1 MIAPIILSGGSG
13 TRLWPLSRKLHP
25 KQFINLVND
34 TTLFQDTILRL
45 PEDVADPLIIC
56 NEEHR
61 FLAAEQLRQI
71 DKKSNGIILEPIG
84 KNTAPAIALAA
95 LKFINSGE
103 DPLLLVLSADHL
115 IQDTDAF
122 HQSIKIAEEL
132 AEKDKLVTF
141 GIVPDKAETGYGYIQ
156 AQPLLSNDNSPSDEF
171 SVMNVECF
179 KEKPDLK
186 LAEEYLE
193 ENSALKAKNLPLAWY
208 WNSGMFMFKASIYL
222 QELKKFEP
230 EILAACQKSCQTE
243 YKDKDFIRLNNDE
256 FKKCPEQSI
265 DYGVMEHTEGAM
277 VIPLDANW
285 SDIGSWDALWN
296 TKDKDG
302 NGNVSEGDVILD
314 GVRNSYTY
322 SSNRLVTAIGVSDL
336 VIIDTQDAL
345 LVADKNH
352 SQNIKNIVNQ
362 LKKNNRSEA
371 ENHRKVLRP
380 WGYYDSIDADYGF
393 QVKRILVN
401 PGAKLS
407 LQKHQHRAE
416 HWIVVKGIATI
427 TRGDDVF
434 ILKENQSTYIPK
446 GEIHRLENQE
456 KLDLEIIEIQTGD
469 YLGEDDIIRL
479 EDDYSRQ

>member
-1 MIAPIILSGGSG
+1 MIVPVILSGGSG

-25 KQFINLVND
+25 KQFIDLVND

-45 PEDVADPLIIC
+45 PRNVADPLIIC

-71 DKKSNGIILEPIG
+71 NKESNGIILEPIG

-95 LKFINSGE
+95 LKFVNNGE

-115 IQDTDAF
+115 IQNTKAF
-122 HQSIKIAEEL
+122 HQSIKIAEKL

-156 AQPLLSNDNSPSDEF
+156 ANINNTTESYSILSF
-171 SVMNVECF
+171 T
-179 KEKPDLK
+179 EKPNQEDAQK
-186 LAEEYLE
+186 YLDSG
-193 ENSALKAKNLPLAWY
+193 NYL

-222 QELKKFEP
+222 QELEKFEP
-230 EILAACQKSCQTE
+230 EIITSCKKSCQTE

-256 FKKCPEQSI
+256 FLKCPEQSI
-265 DYGVMEHTEGAM
+265 DYGVMEHTKGAM
-277 VIPLDANW
+277 VVPLDANW

-296 TKDKDG
+296 AKNKDG

-314 GVRNSYTY
+314 EVKNTYTY
-322 SSNRLVTAIGVSDL
+322 SSNRLVSAIGVSDL
-336 VIIDTQDAL
+336 VIVDTQDAL
-345 LVADKNH
+345 LVADKKY
-352 SQNIKNIVNQ
+352 SQNIKNIVNK
-362 LKKNNRSEA
+362 LKNNGRSEA
-371 ENHRKVLRP
+371 DNHRKVFRP
-380 WGYYDSIDADYGF
+380 WGYYDSIDADDGF

-416 HWIVVKGIATI
+416 HWVVVKGVATI
-427 TRGDDVF
+427 TRGNDVF
-434 ILKENQSTYIPK
+434 VLKENQSTYIPK
-446 GEIHRLENQE
+446 GEVHRLENTE
-456 KLDLEIIEIQTGD
+456 ETDLEIIEIQTGD

-479 EDDYSRQ
+479 EDDYQRN

>member
-45 PEDVADPLIIC
+45 PKDVADPLIIC

-71 DKKSNGIILEPIG
+71 HKNSNGIILEPIG

-95 LKFINSGE
+95 LKFVNNGE

-122 HQSIKIAEEL
+122 HQSIKIAEKL

-156 AQPLLSNDNSPSDEF
+156 ADINNTTDSYNIQSF
-171 SVMNVECF
+171 T
-179 KEKPDLK
+179 EKPNQEDAQK
-186 LAEEYLE
+186 YLDSG
-193 ENSALKAKNLPLAWY
+193 NYL

-222 QELKKFEP
+222 QELEKFEP
-230 EILAACQKSCQTE
+230 EILTSCKKSCQTE

-256 FKKCPEQSI
+256 FRQCPEQSI

-277 VIPLDANW
+277 VVPLDANW
-285 SDIGSWDALWN
+285 SDIGSWDALWDAKN
-296 TKDKDG
+296 KDS
-302 NGNVSEGDVILD
+302 NGNVSEGDVILN
-314 GVRNSYTY
+314 GVKNTYTY
-322 SSNRLVTAIGVSDL
+322 SSNRLVSAIGVSDL
-336 VIIDTQDAL
+336 VIVDTQDAL
-345 LVADKNH
+345 LIADKNC

-362 LKKNNRSEA
+362 LKKENRSEA

-416 HWIVVKGIATI
+416 HWVVVKGVATI

-434 ILKENQSTYIPK
+434 VLKENQSTYIPK
-446 GEIHRLENQE
+446 GEVHRLENTE
-456 KLDLEIIEIQTGD
+456 ETDLEIIEIQTGD

-479 EDDYSRQ
+479 EDDYQRN